1 MFGRGGD
8 EPGPVSML
16 PKPGSRGY
24 AQASADS
31 TRPNSSDLSDLG
43 AAGSEVP
50 PEWVLRRVDDVI
62 TEHFF
67 KVEGMLDKFR
77 RSIDEQQRSSS
88 QQQEKVQE
96 ILTQV
101 AILIEAQTHERRK
114 GRERDQQLKQMQ
126 ETLSSK
132 GGQPLQ
138 TLGRALQRADDLP
151 TRKFEKAGPDAY
163 ADGGNHEK
171 VLVQIDDLNSDLE
184 RHSARQDSSV
194 RVLQGHLQVAEN
206 EIMSLQGEV
215 VMLQKRLQLQAVS
228 GSVFSLKAADIS
240 RAERLRSLEALE
252 KKQASLKEL
261 MQRAEVAKTQ
271 GSASALLT
279 ELGVE
284 GKGLGMASSPL
295 GSAPASGLLAS
306 PSSSRVRT
314 AASGDTAAMNSLME
328 DKLNTKYQQY
338 GLGDNEEDSQKMRS

>member
-1 MFGRGGD
+1 MFSRGGED
-8 EPGPVSML
+8 PGPVSML
-16 PKPGSRGY
+16 PKPGSRGSP
-24 AQASADS
+24 AQASAGS
-31 TRPNSSDLSDLG
+31 TRPGSSDLSDLG
-43 AAGSEVP
+43 ASGAEVP

-77 RSIDEQQRSSS
+77 RSIDDQQRSSS
-88 QQQEKVQE
+88 QQQDKVQE

-114 GRERDQQLKQMQ
+114 GRERDQQLKQLQ

-132 GGQPLQ
+132 AGQPLQ

-151 TRKFEKAGPDAY
+151 TRKFEKVDPAQDVG
-163 ADGGNHEK
+163 HQEK
-171 VLVQIDDLNSDLE
+171 VLVQIDDLQSDLE
-184 RHSARQDSSV
+184 RSSARNDSSI

-206 EIMSLQGEV
+206 EIMALQGEV
-215 VMLQKRLQLQAVS
+215 VLLQKRLQLQAVS

-252 KKQASLKEL
+252 KKQNSLKSL
-261 MQRAEVAKTQ
+261 MERAEFAKTR
-271 GSASALLT
+271 GDASALLT

-284 GKGLGMASSPL
+284 GKSLNMASSPL
-295 GSAPASGLLAS
+295 HVSHGGAFVTPT
-306 PSSSRVRT
+306 SSRGARLVSSVT
-314 AASGDTAAMNSLME
+314 GDAATMNNVME
-328 DKLNTKYQQY
+328 DKLNSKYQQY
-338 GLGDNEEDSQKMRS
+338 GLGDNEGDPK